1 MASEMGLS
9 IIKTVE
15 DESCHNVLTPFSSI
29 ISQADLG
36 QRNIEEYQM
45 SFEGYLPRMEKSSE
59 QQRA

>member
-1 MASEMGLS
+1 MGLS
-9 IIKTVE
+9 IIKPVE
-15 DESCHNVLTPFSSI
+15 GESCQNVLTPFSSI